1 MAVLKVIAGSC
12 PGQIIELHGERCTL
26 GRLPSCQIVLE
37 NGAVSRAHAQIL
49 ESHGAFYLEDLR
61 SRNGTQINGEPIQGK
76 GRVELHHRD
85 IISVCEVELR
95 FLLKVTPDD
104 SEPAQPEDEADAA
117 DGSPNAKKTL
127 EATDTS
133 PRPKASSTPRP
144 PELVEDGE
152 ASSISSSFDVRSR
165 AYPQV
170 HVRPEA
176 KLRAILEITD
186 NLGGSLDIDVVL
198 PRILESLFKIFP
210 QADRGVVVLQD
221 PSTGDFQIKAFR
233 LRREGS
239 ELDSAR
245 ISTTIL
251 REAIDKSKAVLCSDA
266 AKDPRFLTE
275 SIANLRIRSF
285 MCVPL
290 PCRSLDVRG
299 AIQLDTF
306 SLAGMFSQDDLD
318 LLASVCTQAALALD
332 NVRMHQAAIKQR
344 DLERELE
351 FATQVQLGFLPSER
365 PLIPGYS
372 FSDHYSPAQRVGGDF
387 FDYVALPG
395 GRTAI
400 TVGDVAGKGV
410 PAALLMARMYSDVRY
425 MLLSQPTPADA
436 VTKLNEG
443 LSTGGLGHRFIT
455 FALLVLDPTA
465 HTLTIVNAGHLP
477 PLLRSKTN
485 EVTSLGLNLSG
496 LPLGIQPD
504 LKYRQTTVKIAS
516 GETVLLYTDGVTE
529 AMNHTNECYGSDR
542 LAARLASAGGD
553 VAAVVEAVIEDV
565 ESFGDG
571 LAQRD
576 DICLLCFERHA

>member
-37 NGAVSRAHAQIL
+37 NGAVSRTHAQIL

-95 FLLKVTPDD
+95 FLLKVAPDD
-104 SEPAQPEDEADAA
+104 SEPARPVDAADAA
-117 DGSPNAKKTL
+117 AGTPNAKKTL

-133 PRPKASSTPRP
+133 PRPKAPSTPRP

-152 ASSISSSFDVRSR
+152 ASSISSSFDVRS
-165 AYPQV
+165 P
-170 HVRPEA
+170 
-176 KLRAILEITD
+176 ILEITD

-285 MCVPL
+285 ICVPL

-372 FSDHYSPAQRVGGDF
+372 FCDHYSPAQRVGGDF

-425 MLLSQPTPADA
+425 TLLSQPTPADA

-455 FALLVLDPTA
+455 FALLVLDPSA

-485 EVTSLGLNLSG
+485 EVKSLGLNMSG
-496 LPLGIQPD
+496 LPLGIQHD
-504 LKYRQTTVKIAS
+504 LKYRQTTVKIAP

-542 LAARLASAGGD
+542 LAARMGSAGGD